1 MARQLTAEELL
12 AGASTTYPVELPAS
26 LLPNVL
32 SNDGHGPGEVVIRPL
47 TIRDI
52 QRIAQ
57 AAKEERVITSVLM
70 IQQALVTPK
79 LTVEQAGSL
88 PAGVVQFLLGKINKL
103 SGLSI
108 EEEELDTAVKA
119 PLSRA
124 CFVLAREFGWSPSE
138 CAQLTVGQILVYLE
152 MLARKGEV
160 VAP

>member
-79 LTVEQAGSL
+79 LT
-88 PAGVVQFLLGKINKL
+88 
-103 SGLSI
+103 
-108 EEEELDTAVKA
+108 
-119 PLSRA
+119 
-124 CFVLAREFGWSPSE
+124 
-138 CAQLTVGQILVYLE
+138 
-152 MLARKGEV
+152 
-160 VAP
+160 